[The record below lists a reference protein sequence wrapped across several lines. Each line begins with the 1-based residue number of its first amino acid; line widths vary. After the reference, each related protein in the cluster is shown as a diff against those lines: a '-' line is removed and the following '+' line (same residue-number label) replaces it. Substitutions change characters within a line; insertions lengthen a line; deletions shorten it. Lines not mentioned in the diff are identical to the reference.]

1 MATKIQK
8 QEVITF
14 MLTVSVNE
22 NFDPYELA
30 RNMIKMPETGDGTL
44 GDIKVD
50 IESGRVTF
58 SDGNPSNSIL
68 NLIGI
73 RQIKSVSNTKPSDIK
88 ISAVGPDKLVG
99 VPTATGQVTPELHP
113 RTDVKVLKNPDRRF
127 VSSRNDR
134 VDNKFFYKDF
144 PKPQKMSL
152 WMVDFGV
159 PVGGEFGYPHPA
171 ILCEET
177 SKGLWNVIPCSTKYR
192 DGKEVLELSF
202 LDPKVLKNKSPK
214 FYAHQTT
221 NVLFKERQSVSEKR
235 FIQYLGDISEEYYAI
250 IERCC
255 ERGNSDENVNFTLED
270 LKLGP
275 KQLNLLCGKEK
286 EAVEIGNSE
295 FTYEEKVKK
304 LMNLL
309 GFYPDVDEASTYLFE
324 AIKRTRFSTNID
336 SKQLFVDISRGKL
349 MKPDAVQGKVTV
361 LLRKKYKE
369 LYPCFEAFLR
379 LINMI
384 AYYH

>member
-1 MATKIQK
+1 
-8 QEVITF
+8 

-22 NFDPYELA
+22 HFDPYELA

-68 NLIGI
+68 NLIGM

-88 ISAVGPDKLVG
+88 ISTVGPDKLVG
-99 VPTATGQVTPELHP
+99 VPTAVKKVTSEIYPK
-113 RTDVKVLKNPDRRF
+113 TDTKSLKNSDRRF
-127 VSSRNDR
+127 VSSRHEMAESR
-134 VDNKFFYKDF
+134 PYYKDF
-144 PKPQKMSL
+144 PKPKKMSL

-235 FIQYLGDISEEYYAI
+235 FIQYLGDISEEYYAV
-250 IERCC
+250 IERCYV
-255 ERGNSDENVNFTLED
+255 RGNSEESVNFTLEE

-295 FTYEEKVKK
+295 LTYEEKVKK

-309 GFYPDVDEASTYLFE
+309 GFYPDADEASTYLFE
-324 AIKRTRFSTNID
+324 AIRRTKFSTNID

-349 MKPDAVQGKVTV
+349 MKPDAVQGKVAV
-361 LLRKKYKE
+361 LLKKKYKE

-379 LINMI
+379 LINLI

>member
-1 MATKIQK
+1 
-8 QEVITF
+8 

-22 NFDPYELA
+22 HFDPYELA
-30 RNMIKMPETGDGTL
+30 RHMIKMPETGDGTL
-44 GDIKVD
+44 RDIKVD

-99 VPTATGQVTPELHP
+99 VPTA
-113 RTDVKVLKNPDRRF
+113 VKKTTTEIYPKADTKSLKSPDRRF
-127 VSSRNDR
+127 VTSRNEI
-134 VDNKFFYKDF
+134 VDNRHFYKDWQK
-144 PKPQKMSL
+144 PKRMSL

-235 FIQYLGDISEEYYAI
+235 FIQYLGDISEEYYAV

-255 ERGNSDENVNFTLED
+255 ARGSTEVNVNFTLED

-295 FTYEEKVKK
+295 LTYEEKVKK

-309 GFYPDVDEASTYLFE
+309 GFYPDADEASTYLFE
-324 AIKRTRFSTNID
+324 AIKKTRFLTNID

-349 MKPDAVQGKVTV
+349 MKPDTVQGMVTV
-361 LLRKKYKE
+361 LLKKKYKE

-379 LINMI
+379 LINLI